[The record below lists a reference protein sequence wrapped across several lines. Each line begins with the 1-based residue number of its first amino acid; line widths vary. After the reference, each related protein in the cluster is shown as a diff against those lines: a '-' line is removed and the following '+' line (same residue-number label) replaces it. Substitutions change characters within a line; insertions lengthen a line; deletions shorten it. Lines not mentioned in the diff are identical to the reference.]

1 MQNASM
7 KKKPDGGGQGIKP
20 ADAAEQESQVELIKG
35 KVDRFTT
42 RHGRRPR
49 VLVSHIGLSGR
60 RRALNRIAA
69 IFARRGF
76 DVDIGSICQS
86 PQEVV
91 LMAIENDVHM
101 VCLLCDSDR
110 QSQTARDVFDV
121 LRSHDSDDIL
131 VAFFGDT
138 HTRANPYRVPG
149 EGNGSVG
156 IRPATADADII
167 TILDKLS

>member
-7 KKKPDGGGQGIKP
+7 KKMPDGGGQGIKT
-20 ADAAEQESQVELIKG
+20 ADAAGAESQVDLIKG
-35 KVDRFTT
+35 KVDQFTT
-42 RHGRRPR
+42 RNGRRPR
-49 VLVSHIGLSGR
+49 VLVSHIGPRGR
-60 RRALNRIAA
+60 RRALNQIAA

-76 DVDIGSICQS
+76 DADIGSICQS

-121 LRSHDSDDIL
+121 LRSHDSDDLL
-131 VAFFGDT
+131 VAFFVDTRTGGD
-138 HTRANPYRVPG
+138 RRQVSGGRYGPVR
-149 EGNGSVG
+149 

-167 TILDKLS
+167 TILDKLT